1 MRGPIGRTVRA
12 VLIVVALLAVATLAV
27 AALEDSVGVAN
38 ASSAFLVAVVAAA
51 LLVGTRGA
59 VVTAVGSAALYN
71 FWFTEPRFT
80 FAIHDSG
87 VLLSVVLL
95 LFVGVTVG
103 ELAALQRRRADAA
116 DAAAL
121 EARALFSVS
130 RALATRTSMEEAAEA
145 ILTLLAGRVDLQ
157 RAWIGT
163 GPEPA
168 AEVVLADSG
177 DGRPPV
183 QPARVRVL
191 QRTPDEESARWSIV
205 QRPGIGSRAGGAVDT
220 YRVRIEASGEPLGSL
235 WAERLRGLGD
245 PDPVGTRLLAAV
257 ADQVGQALAHDLVE
271 ERVRAVEIARE
282 SDALKSALLQSVSHD
297 LRTPLA
303 TIRAAAGSLRPGTS
317 LSDEDRRA
325 SADAIER
332 EVEYLNRMVTN
343 LLDLSRIEAGVLR
356 ATREL
361 FDLDDLLARALDS
374 TRQRLGGRTLETD
387 LRCAPVEVDAV
398 FADEAVTN
406 VLDNALKHT
415 PDTARIRVTA
425 RDLGPERVRLTVED
439 DGPGVAPQH
448 LDRLFEKFYRAPGSS
463 RRSREGT
470 GIGLAVTRGLVEAM
484 GGTVGARASDLG
496 GLAVDIDLP
505 AGAIPET
512 LGALDAL
519 EPLDALDAAGAQPG
533 PAGAPA

>member
-1 MRGPIGRTVRA
+1 MHGPLWRAIRA
-12 VLIVVALLAVATLAV
+12 VLIVLALLAAATLAV
-27 AALEDSVGVAN
+27 AALEHAVGVAN
-38 ASSAFLVAVVAAA
+38 ASSAYLVAVVLAA
-51 LLVGTRGA
+51 LLVGTGGA

-121 EARALFSVS
+121 EARALFGTS
-130 RALATRTSMEEAAEA
+130 RALATRTSMAEA
-145 ILTLLAGRVDLQ
+145 TSAILGSLRAQVGLE
-157 RAWIGT
+157 RAWIAT
-163 GPEPA
+163 GPDPA
-168 AEVVLADSG
+168 AETVLADTG
-177 DGRPPV
+177 AARPPAL
-183 QPARVRVL
+183 PARHRVL
-191 QRTPDEESARWSIV
+191 QRTPGDEPARWSIV
-205 QRPGIGSRAGGAVDT
+205 QRPEAGRRTAGPVDT

-235 WAERLRGLGD
+235 WAERPRVLGE
-245 PDPVGTRLLAAV
+245 PDAVGTRLMAAV
-257 ADQVGQALAHDLVE
+257 ADQVGQALAHDMVE
-271 ERVRAVEIARE
+271 DRVRASEIARE

-343 LLDLSRIEAGVLR
+343 LLDLSRIEAGALR
-356 ATREL
+356 ANREL

-374 TRQRLGGRTLETD
+374 TRQRLGARTLQAD
-387 LRCAPVEVDAV
+387 LRSAPVVVDAV
-398 FADEAVTN
+398 FVDEAVTN

-415 PDTARIRVTA
+415 PDGARILVTA
-425 RDLGPERVRLTVED
+425 RDLDPERVRLTVED
-439 DGPGVAPQH
+439 DGSGVAPEH
-448 LDRLFEKFYRAPGSS
+448 LDRLFEKFYRVPGSG

-470 GIGLAVTRGLVEAM
+470 GIGLAVTRGLIEAM
-484 GGTVGARASDLG
+484 GGAVAARRGALG

-505 AGAIPET
+505 AGA
-512 LGALDAL
+512 L
-519 EPLDALDAAGAQPG
+519 PG
-533 PAGAPA
+533 EAPADGEVAQAADGEAGLYARTPA